1 MIDLERMLE
10 RLPSQAADS
19 VIGML
24 RPKSQT
30 LARYLRETWSAP
42 PGRAGSLLAEPL
54 VEGAFPWRPLAS
66 GWEGLEAGTLDPR
79 TIAALRDISFPPY
92 EHQAKAWAW
101 LTSDRPQSVIV
112 SSGTGSGKT
121 ECFLVPILDRL
132 IRLSDGGSRPLEGV
146 RALMLYPLNALISSQ
161 EERLARWFA
170 PFGGSL
176 RYALYNGETP
186 ETASAATR
194 REHPWRVGD
203 RTQLRASPPPIL
215 VTNATMLE
223 YMLIRQ
229 NDAPILNAS
238 QGKLDFIVL
247 DEAHSY
253 MGAQAAEIALLLR
266 RVALA
271 FGRQPSE
278 LRYVATSATIGG
290 PSATDD
296 LTRFLCDLSGAPAEA
311 VHVVE
316 GHRAP
321 LPPPP
326 TLGHA
331 RIDLDR
337 LGRLSDAER
346 GAELAR
352 SAILRTTRDELR
364 GGKIYSWTDWSGVA
378 AQLVGRAD
386 AAAELLV
393 AAAAAK
399 DPNATAALADA
410 GADSILPTRIHLF
423 HRTLPGLWA
432 CINPACGGKPAS
444 SGDDVNDWPY
454 GRIFPERREHCP
466 DCRSIVLEWTVC
478 GLCGDGA
485 LRAEELDGGERIV
498 GWSEALDAD
507 EFEQTIEREPP
518 QSDGEDDDAETT
530 TPSPL
535 RQRRSRRYLYLPPEA
550 APRRLEIER
559 TTGQIDGDGE
569 RISYGA
575 SLDLLS
581 CCGCRRA
588 LPNVDPQRGALR
600 PANAGAPFLI
610 SQITPGFLAHLTP
623 RPPGDEPMPFEG
635 RNLITFTDAR
645 QGTARHAANIQIA
658 SERNYIRSFIYHFV
672 QQHSDAS
679 DEIAKIEGQIKSLA
693 TLEGP
698 AFDSIRE
705 DLEARCAAL
714 AGPSSKPWSE
724 LVSELAKRET
734 VDTHLRTLWSTTNRD
749 DRFDDPKILAEFLLY
764 REAMRRPVRANSAE
778 TLGLFRFTLPGIDDA
793 TVLLPSSARAL
804 GLSADDWR
812 DLLRLIVTHFAR
824 TNVALDFERWWL
836 GWIDRR
842 QSHIEIA
849 PPGPGQQSSR
859 YVRLWPHPYGR
870 RLTRVVRMVFQ
881 ALKLDPD
888 LRSDQDRVAD
898 LFGDAWSALKGFMTP
913 TDNGFRFQLGKLAV
927 SKVGK
932 AYWCPTTR
940 RVLDTVFKGLS
951 PYDIEGFHPIA
962 DEIFLPEHPF
972 PWRRHPNGAL
982 VSEDEVRAWLAADAR
997 VVELRASGRWGDQ
1010 QDRAAALSPW
1020 VRAAEHSAQQPA
1032 MLLRRYERLFKDGKI
1047 NVLGCSTTM
1056 EMGVDIGSI
1065 EAVLNSNVPPDIANY
1080 RQRIGRAGRARQ
1092 PIAVGLT
1099 LCKDKPLDRL
1109 AISDPLAYATRDVRP
1124 PRVSLESPTI
1134 ARRHAAALLLA
1145 RFLAA
1150 SGAELHKLTNGAFFG
1165 LAEGVDPPEVP
1176 AARFL
1181 AWLDLTPR
1189 DRAIGDALDHLLD
1202 RTPVSS
1208 GVDLAETL
1216 RTRMER
1222 IAAEIRAEWDAL
1234 AAAEPGSSSGDSD
1247 LAAVNKAREIQRSRL
1262 EGGYLLGELA
1272 GRGFLPSYGFPTDV
1286 VSFVTETA
1294 RERAA
1299 KKRAAEKGEEVA
1311 EKGFGRGYPSRSRE
1325 VGIYEFAPGRGIVVD
1340 GIVRES
1346 AGVTLNWQRP
1356 VSQIGLREVQSLRTM
1371 WSCRTCGALA
1381 SRPSAAEP
1389 VPCAACGSE
1398 SLDSMRFLTP
1408 GGFSVD
1414 VRYRLHDDPSD
1425 VHGGGAVDPW
1435 VSTRDGGWRALP
1447 DPTVGR
1453 LRASADG
1460 TVFWFNP
1467 GTHGEGYA
1475 LCLHCG
1481 RAQSEVDRNATTSL
1495 SGHIPLRGMPLAAD
1509 GETCSG
1515 APEFAPYAVAHNLML
1530 GHEIRTDL
1538 CEIQLYDC
1546 GDRGTAMTV
1555 ALALREAAATRLG
1568 IDADEMGFAAPE
1580 VPHPSGAPNWSAV
1593 VFDRASGG
1601 AGFAATIARDPLALL
1616 SEARDLLDCRAS
1628 GRCGDPD
1635 AQRACPRCVL
1645 GPDAQHAADTTE
1657 RALAYHLLSDILR
1670 RLALPEEHRLFGTA
1684 TRYEPSGLAEALG
1697 DAMAA
1702 APDASLLVP
1711 LRGDPVSWDFEA
1723 WPMTPVLERLGARGR
1738 DVTIEVPRTA
1748 LEASDAVTRRRLV
1761 LWAERARVRLAAA
1774 PETTSDLLASIDVSG
1789 EREAWRSLDPA
1800 ASDIGEAWG
1809 ATSSAPVVRGPA
1821 ASRPRSP
1828 TIDGTSLLSER
1839 IRERIFEV
1847 GTELD
1852 GPAAGFGERLKEMIA
1867 SRDSELARA
1876 FAAPCVELVYSDR
1889 YLFNPLTVRL
1899 VAEICRSF
1907 SDTSTRIE
1915 VRTLAQR
1922 RTPRRLR
1929 PPRARRDDWDDIT
1942 QRNMVFEHVLGSI
1955 APAARLST
1963 SLDLPHR
1970 RRLDFRTVSGS
1981 GTIFFDQ
1988 GVGSWSA
1995 SSASDFDGLLP
2006 VAEQIVAIDEPFGV
2020 ANHPEGTFLAVRLD
2034 ESGT

>member
-10 RLPSQAADS
+10 RLPGQAADA

-24 RPKSQT
+24 RPKSRT
-30 LARYLRETWSAP
+30 LVRHLRETWSAP
-42 PGRAGSLLAEPL
+42 AGAEGSLLAEPL
-54 VEGAFPWRPLAS
+54 VEGAFPWLPLAG
-66 GWEGLEAGTLDPR
+66 GWEGLEPAVLDPR
-79 TIAALRDISFPPY
+79 TVAALRELSFPPY
-92 EHQAKAWAW
+92 EHQAEAWAW
-101 LTSDRPQSVIV
+101 LTGENPQSVIV

-132 IRLSDGGSRPLEGV
+132 IRLSDGGRRPLEGV

-161 EERLARWFA
+161 EERLARWFT
-170 PFGGSL
+170 PFEGSL

-203 RTQLRASPPPIL
+203 RTQLRASPPPVL

-229 NDAPILNAS
+229 NDAPILTAS

-271 FGRQPSE
+271 FGRRPSE

-290 PSATDD
+290 ANATEN

-316 GHRAP
+316 GSRAP
-321 LPPPP
+321 LPSPPP
-326 TLGHA
+326 LDARPFDLERLAALG
-331 RIDLDR
+331 
-337 LGRLSDAER
+337 DAER
-346 GAELAR
+346 GVELAR
-352 SAILRTTRDELR
+352 SDILRTVRDELR
-364 GGKIYSWTDWSGVA
+364 GGKIYGWKGWSGA
-378 AQLVGRAD
+378 AARIVGNGD
-386 AAAELLV
+386 AAARLIV

-410 GADSILPTRIHLF
+410 GANSVLPTRIHLF
-423 HRTLPGLWA
+423 HRTIAGLWA
-432 CINPACGGKPAS
+432 CINPACNGKPTS
-444 SGDDVNDWPY
+444 VVDDANDWPY
-454 GRIFPERREHCP
+454 GRVFHERREHCP
-466 DCRSIVLEWTVC
+466 DCRSIVLEWSVC
-478 GLCGDGA
+478 SLCGDGA

-498 GWSEALDAD
+498 GWSETLEAD
-507 EFEQTIEREPP
+507 EFEQTIEREPAE
-518 QSDGEDDDAETT
+518 SDEEEEPPTA
-530 TPSPL
+530 PSASPL
-535 RQRRSRRYLYLPPEA
+535 QQRRSRRYLYLPADA
-550 APRRLEIER
+550 APTRLRIER
-559 TTGQIDGDGE
+559 KTGLVDGDDE
-569 RISYGA
+569 CLSYGA
-575 SLDLLS
+575 SRDLS
-581 CCGCRRA
+581 ACCGCGRA

-610 SQITPGFLAHLTP
+610 AQITPGFLTDLTP
-623 RPPGDEPMPFEG
+623 RPTAEAPLPFGG

-672 QQHSDAS
+672 QERSDFS
-679 DEIAKIEGQIKSLA
+679 GEIERIDGQIRALVAMEGSEFVSL
-693 TLEGP
+693 
-698 AFDSIRE
+698 RE
-705 DLEARCAAL
+705 DLEAKRASL
-714 AGPSSKPWSE
+714 TGPGSRPWND
-724 LVSELAKRET
+724 LVTELAKRTT
-734 VDTHLRTLWSTTNRD
+734 VDDHLKELWSTANRD

-793 TVLLPSSARAL
+793 TVLLPGSARSL
-804 GLSADDWR
+804 GLSTDDWR

-836 GWIDRR
+836 SWIDRR
-842 QSHIEIA
+842 QSHVEIA

-881 ALKLDPD
+881 ALKLDPE

-898 LFGDAWSALKGFMTP
+898 LFGEAWSALKKFMAIS
-913 TDNGFRFQLGKLAV
+913 DNGFRLQLTKLAV
-927 SKVGK
+927 SKVSK

-940 RVLDTVFKGLS
+940 RMLDTVFMGLS
-951 PYDIEGFHPIA
+951 PYDIDGFHPIA
-962 DEIFLPEHPF
+962 DEIAMPELRY
-972 PWRRHPNGAL
+972 PWRRDSDGAL
-982 VSEDEVRAWLAADAR
+982 VSEDEVRSWLASEPKI
-997 VVELRASGRWGDQ
+997 VELREQGRWGDQ
-1010 QDRAAALSPW
+1010 QDRAAALTPW
-1020 VRAAEHSAQQPA
+1020 IRAAEHSAQQPA
-1032 MLLRRYERLFKDGKI
+1032 ILLRRYERLFKEGKI

-1099 LCKDKPLDRL
+1099 LCKDKPLDRM
-1109 AISDPLAYATRDVRP
+1109 AVSDPLAYANREVRP

-1150 SGAELHKLTNGAFFG
+1150 SGAELHKLTNGTFFG
-1165 LAEGVDPPEVP
+1165 LAEGVEPSAAP
-1176 AARFL
+1176 AAHFL
-1181 AWLDLTPR
+1181 TWLDQTPH
-1189 DRAIGDALDHLLD
+1189 DRAIFAALDHLLD
-1202 RTPVSS
+1202 RTPVSP
-1208 GVDLAETL
+1208 GIDLAETL

-1222 IAAEIRAEWDAL
+1222 IAGEIRAEWDAL
-1234 AAAEPGSSSGDSD
+1234 AAAEPDGASGDSD
-1247 LAAVNKAREIQRSRL
+1247 LAAINKAREIQRSRL
-1262 EGGYLLGELA
+1262 ERGYLLGELA

-1286 VSFVTETA
+1286 VPFVTETA

-1299 KKRAAEKGEEVA
+1299 EKRAAEKGEEVA

-1356 VSQIGLREVQSLRTM
+1356 VSEIGLREVQSLRTM

-1381 SRPSAAEP
+1381 SRPSAAEQ

-1425 VHGGGAVDPW
+1425 VHGGGVVDPW
-1435 VSTRDGGWRALP
+1435 VSTRDGSWRALP
-1447 DPTVGR
+1447 DPSVGR
-1453 LRASADG
+1453 VRASADG

-1481 RAQSEVDRNATTSL
+1481 RAECEVDRNGTTSL
-1495 SGHIPLRGMPLAAD
+1495 AGHIPLRGMPLAAD
-1509 GETCSG
+1509 GATCSG
-1515 APEFAPYAVAHNLML
+1515 APEFAPYAVAHNLVL

-1546 GDRGTAMTV
+1546 SDRGTAMTI
-1555 ALALREAAATRLG
+1555 ALALREAAAARLG

-1580 VPHPSGAPNWSAV
+1580 VPHPGGAPNWSVV

-1601 AGFAATIARDPLALL
+1601 AGFAATIARDPPALL
-1616 SEARDLLDCRAS
+1616 SEARDLLDCRAD

-1635 AQRACPRCVL
+1635 ARRACPRCVL
-1645 GPDAQHAADTTE
+1645 APDAQHMVDTTE
-1657 RALAYHLLSDILR
+1657 RARAHHLLSDVLR
-1670 RLALPEEHRLFGTA
+1670 RLALPEEHRLFGTS
-1684 TRYEPSGLAEALG
+1684 TRYEPSSLSEALG
-1697 DAMAA
+1697 DAMETS
-1702 APDASLLVP
+1702 PGASLLVS
-1711 LRGDPVSWDFEA
+1711 LRGDPAMWDFEA

-1738 DVTIEVPRTA
+1738 DVTIEVPMTE

-1761 LWAERARVRLAAA
+1761 LWAERARIRLAAA
-1774 PETTSDLLASIDVSG
+1774 PDAPSDLLASIAAGSD
-1789 EREAWRSLDPA
+1789 REAWQSLDPA
-1800 ASDIGEAWG
+1800 AGDIGEAWG
-1809 ATSSAPVVRGPA
+1809 GTSTAPVVRGPA
-1821 ASRPRSP
+1821 GPRSP
-1828 TIDGTSLLSER
+1828 SRIIDGASLLGER
-1839 IRERIFEV
+1839 SRESIFEI

-1852 GPAAGFGERLKEMIA
+1852 GPATGFGGRLRAMIA
-1867 SRDSELARA
+1867 SRNADLARA
-1876 FAAPCVELVYSDR
+1876 LAQPCVELVYSDR
-1889 YLFNPLTVRL
+1889 YLFNPLTIRL
-1899 VAEICRSF
+1899 VAEICRGLG
-1907 SDTSTRIE
+1907 DASTRIE
-1915 VRTLAQR
+1915 IKTLAQR
-1922 RTPRRLR
+1922 RSQRRLR
-1929 PPRARRDDWDDIT
+1929 PPRARREDWDDIT
-1942 QRNMVFEHVLGSI
+1942 QRDTVFEHILGTI
-1955 APAARLST
+1955 APTARLST

-1970 RRLDFRTVSGS
+1970 RRLDFRTARGS

-1988 GVGSWSA
+1988 GVGSWIV
-1995 SSASDFDGLLP
+1995 SSAGDFDGLQP
-2006 VAEQIVAIDEPFGV
+2006 IANQIAAIDEPFEI
-2020 ANHPEGTFLAVRLD
+2020 ANNPEGTFVAVRLND
-2034 ESGT
+2034 SGT